1 MKELIEKFC
10 NDKRKNGLLIIDM
23 PTGLG
28 KTYSVAKFI
37 AENYNRV
44 DGKIF
49 FVTQLKKNLPED
61 DLRKCFSEIGKESE
75 LDRLML
81 RVENNVDNLCFH
93 FEEVKDDLFR
103 YIHDKFF
110 LQKIEREIKIIN
122 HKESF
127 NEDEW
132 LLVQQAKDDLNDVSE
147 KKLREMVSAYLSYDS
162 EGRQRD
168 LKEKRR
174 LIKEDQAYAW
184 IGKLYPTVY
193 MDDKKIFIMSLDK
206 FMLRFSTIIE
216 PSFNLYESNYIK
228 NGVVFIDEF
237 DSTKEVIL
245 RRIMRLE

>member
-147 KKLREMVSAYLSYDS
+147 KKLREDRKS
-162 EGRQRD
+162 
-168 LKEKRR
+168 
-174 LIKEDQAYAW
+174 
-184 IGKLYPTVY
+184 
-193 MDDKKIFIMSLDK
+193 
-206 FMLRFSTIIE
+206 
-216 PSFNLYESNYIK
+216 
-228 NGVVFIDEF
+228 VV
-237 DSTKEVIL
+237 
-245 RRIMRLE
+245 